1 MAINKLKFHYKV
13 YCNYCKLLNVKP
25 IHFKDFNMNL
35 FYVVRLLA
43 NSFYGNKTTIL
54 S

>member
-1 MAINKLKFHYKV
+1 MTINKLKFHYKV
-13 YCNYCKLLNVKP
+13 YCDYCKLLNIKP
-25 IHFKDFNMNL
+25 IHFKDFNMNYFHT
-35 FYVVRLLA
+35 FYLLA